1 MDVYAYCTEIV
12 REAESDGGKLSE
24 LLQTDRLNLEPNCL
38 DRALIAATRND
49 SHCNIGTLIIK
60 GASNLEECMEIA
72 IIEQKPHSRAMLLL
86 VKAAVTNNKSII
98 QKLFGETVSYP
109 SSLDPREFN
118 DQNFVEVQEAV
129 LSEEVSTVVAVE
141 IASKYGNNQVHE
153 VLLFKTGVDQEE
165 GSVFW
170 HGLRLLSLDI
180 SWLRRISWVKCLRLA
195 RNGLKCLP
203 QEMGKYLK
211 QVGIHTVSNY
221 IPATTIL
228 SCLLAGRL

>member
-1 MDVYAYCTEIV
+1 M
-12 REAESDGGKLSE
+12 REAESDGEKLSE

-49 SHCNIGTLIIK
+49 SHCNIGTLIAK

-98 QKLFGETVSYP
+98 QKLFGDPVSNP

-118 DQNFVEVQEAV
+118 DQKFIEVQQAV
-129 LSEEVSTVVAVE
+129 LSEDVSTVVPLE
-141 IASKYGNNQVHE
+141 IASKYGSNQVRE
-153 VLLFKTGVDQEE
+153 ELLLKTGVNQKE

-170 HGLRLLSLDI
+170 NDLQLDSLNI
-180 SWLRRISWVKCLRLA
+180 SWLKRISWVKRLRLA
-195 RNGLKCLP
+195 RNGLKSLP
-203 QEMGKYLK
+203 QEMGTYLK
-211 QVGIHTVSNY
+211 QVGTYV
-221 IPATTIL
+221 
-228 SCLLAGRL
+228 

>member
-1 MDVYAYCTEIV
+1 M

-24 LLQTDRLNLEPNCL
+24 LLQTDQLNVEPNCL

-49 SHCNIGTLIIK
+49 SHCNIGTLFIK

-118 DQNFVEVQEAV
+118 DQNFVEVLQVV
-129 LSEEVSTVVAVE
+129 LSEEMSMVVPLE
-141 IASKYGNNQVHE
+141 IARRNGNSQICE
-153 VLLFKTGVDQEE
+153 ELLLNTGVNQDE

-170 HGLRLLSLDI
+170 NDLQLLSLDI
-180 SWLRRISWVKCLRLA
+180 SWLRRISWVKCLRLV
-195 RNGLKCLP
+195 RNGLNSLS
-203 QEMGKYLK
+203 QEAGTYLK
-211 QVGIHTVSNY
+211 RVGTYTVSICIVY
-221 IPATTIL
+221 ILATPVHYL
-228 SCLLAGRL
+228 CFCCPLADRL